1 MNAKDTMLRAKEK
14 KTVIP
19 ACNIPYIPMVKPI
32 AQAFEDENSVAMI
45 QVARVEWEKFFAG
58 SLEAVAEEYEKYKKP
73 DHTLLHLDHVPVIDE
88 DFQKVDYMA
97 LMERAVKA
105 GYQSAMIDASRLDL
119 AGNIAATA
127 QAAEFVHAA
136 GIPLEAELGSVMGH
150 ESGEMPPYEEI
161 FKSKQGF
168 TDIDQAKE
176 FVQKSGCDWL
186 SVAAGSIHGAVAEG
200 LKDQK
205 KPEARLDIEHLA
217 ALEQAT
223 DIPLVLHGGSG
234 MNVDYIRQG
243 VKTGITKVNVG
254 TELRQ
259 TYEQAFAKRQDVE
272 EARQAVYEKT
282 REIIVSFF
290 GIKDSRTLLFG

>member
-1 MNAKDTMLRAKEK
+1 MNPKETMLLARKK

-32 AQAFEDENSVAMI
+32 AQAFFDENSVVMI
-45 QVARVEWEKFFAG
+45 QVARVEWEKMSAG
-58 SLEAVAEEYEKYKKP
+58 SLEAVAEEYTKYAKP

-88 DFQKVDYMA
+88 DFLQVDYMA
-97 LMERAVKA
+97 ILKRAIAA

-119 AGNIAATA
+119 AGNIEKTKEAAA
-127 QAAEFVHAA
+127 LVHAA
-136 GIPLEAELGSVMGH
+136 GLPLEAELGSVMGH
-150 ESGEMPPYEEI
+150 ESGQMPPYEEI

-168 TDIDQAKE
+168 TDVGQARE

-200 LKDQK
+200 LKDRK

-223 DIPLVLHGGSG
+223 GIPLVLHGGSG
-234 MNVDYIRQG
+234 MNVAYIRQG
-243 VKTGITKVNVG
+243 VKNGIAKVNVG

-282 REIIVSFF
+282 REIITDFF